1 MRASPKLSLLCYF
14 WNAGALSTNHLILQN
29 KLPTM
34 SVFGGSLELESQPR
48 LRSVWNSRTGLHDEV
63 SVQLREAYLQDIHE
77 GDRIGYGFNWK
88 LGMTT
93 KYLPNDTKT
102 IVSDKDDTVNDGNST
117 DSTATI
123 AKRQVI
129 GAERVIRGP
138 RYQFLYS
145 SLPPLFVSPRLSSRL
160 SAPHRTHSSPHNIP
174 ASNLTARLS
183 NPSQLLQM
191 TSPRS
196 SGQLRT
202 LYASRRARGVSLA
215 DGQGFLYAFV
225 DHGHLWKIGMSHNYD
240 RRRAEWDRQCLCF
253 DRIWLPPLRVLRR
266 RRSESLAHILL
277 ELSLYSI
284 QVEGVTL
291 RNLSS
296 SEAGDAFGEGK
307 FGQCLCAA
315 HLHKES
321 R

>member
-1 MRASPKLSLLCYF
+1 
-14 WNAGALSTNHLILQN
+14 
-29 KLPTM
+29 M
-34 SVFGGSLELESQPR
+34 SVFGGSLELESQPK
-48 LRSVWNSRTGLHDEV
+48 LRSVWYSGTGFHDEV
-63 SVQLREAYLQDIHE
+63 SVQLREAYLQNIHE
-77 GDRIGYGFNWK
+77 GDRIGYGYWK

-93 KYLPNDTKT
+93 KCLCPNDGQAVES
-102 IVSDKDDTVNDGNST
+102 IQFAILVVFT

-129 GAERVIRGP
+129 GAERVIRVFP
-138 RYQFLYS
+138 
-145 SLPPLFVSPRLSSRL
+145 RL

-174 ASNLTARLS
+174 ASSLTARLS
-183 NPSQLLQM
+183 NPSRLPQM

-196 SGQLRT
+196 SGQLRA

-215 DGQGFLYAFV
+215 DGPGFLYAFV
-225 DHGHLWKIGMSHNYD
+225 DHGHLWKIGMSDNYD
-240 RRRAEWDRQCLCF
+240 RRRAEWDH
-253 DRIWLPPLRVLRR
+253 
-266 RRSESLAHILL
+266 LASGAHD
-277 ELSLYSI
+277 
-284 QVEGVTL
+284 VEGVTL

-296 SEAGDAFGEGK
+296 SETGDAFGEGK